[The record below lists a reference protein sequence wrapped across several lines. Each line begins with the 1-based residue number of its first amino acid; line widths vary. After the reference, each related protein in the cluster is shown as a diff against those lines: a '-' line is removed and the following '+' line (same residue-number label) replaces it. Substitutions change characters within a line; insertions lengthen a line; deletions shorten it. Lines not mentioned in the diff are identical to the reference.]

1 MEREHSTAGEA
12 DSPAKQTAQKAQQS
26 CFSEHGP
33 HLSGTAIDKLF
44 STIKL
49 IMETP
54 ALEVLKRPFCGTKA
68 VVAVTKICLY
78 VF

>member
-1 MEREHSTAGEA
+1 
-12 DSPAKQTAQKAQQS
+12 
-26 CFSEHGP
+26 
-33 HLSGTAIDKLF
+33 LSGTAIDKLF

-68 VVAVTKICLY
+68 VVAVMKVCLY